1 MNFLLAVLSALLL
14 ILTFPRWSLFW
25 LAAVALAPL
34 LAAAARERRPGRR
47 FLIGW
52 TAGIVY
58 WFGVCYWIQ
67 FTLAAYAGVG
77 EAGGWALF
85 LLFCLAKGLHMAV
98 FALLAGILMRGWWAV
113 PAVAALWVAVEWS
126 HNFLGFAWLALGNAG
141 ITMSVPLRLAPYTGV
156 YGVSFVFAMLNAALA
171 LAFLRRPRIQLA
183 WLAALL
189 LIPLVPSLPDAER
202 GRETAVLVQP
212 NIDENEEWTPASA
225 ERMKEG
231 LITLSRQAYA
241 VAGGRRP
248 PGIIAWPEMPAP
260 LYFEQDERFREQVAD
275 LARSTKTW
283 VLLGV
288 VAFTPSGAPLNSAV
302 LVSPEGGM
310 ASRYDKMNL
319 VPFGEFV
326 PWPFGAI
333 AEKVSTEAGTFVPGT
348 RLVVSSAGAHKL
360 GAFIC
365 YESVFPHFVRRFA
378 ADGAGVLFNLSNDGY
393 FGETAARLQ
402 HLDIVRMRAVENRRW
417 ILRATNDGLT
427 AAIDPAGRVRG
438 KLPPYLEAAFPTG
451 FNYITAQTFY
461 TRHGD
466 WLPVLCAIGAML
478 TLGLGVR
485 RREAGDGDKRR

>member
-34 LAAAARERRPGRR
+34 LLAAARERRPGRR

-52 TAGIVY
+52 TAGTVY

-67 FTLAAYAGVG
+67 FVLAAYAGVG

-85 LLFCLAKGLHMAV
+85 LLFCVTKGLHMAV
-98 FALLAGILMRGWWAV
+98 FALLAGILMRGWRAV

-141 ITMSVPLRLAPYTGV
+141 ITMSVPLRLAPFTGV
-156 YGVSFVFAMLNAALA
+156 YGISFVFAMLNVALA
-171 LAFLRRPRIQLA
+171 LAFLRRPRLELA

-189 LIPLVPSLPDAER
+189 FVALLPRMPDAES
-202 GRETAVLVQP
+202 GRESAVLVQP
-212 NIDENEEWTPASA
+212 NISEEENWTPASVA
-225 ERMKEG
+225 RMQAD
-231 LITLSRQAYA
+231 LVTLSQQAHA
-241 VAGGRRP
+241 AGGRRAP
-248 PGIIAWPEMPAP
+248 SIIAWPEVPAP
-260 LYFEQDERFREQVAD
+260 LYYEQDERLRAQVD
-275 LARSTKTW
+275 ELARATNTW

-288 VAFTPSGAPLNSAV
+288 VAFTPEGAPLNSAT
-302 LVSPEGGM
+302 LVSPEGR
-310 ASRYDKMNL
+310 AVTRYDKMNL

-333 AEKVSTEAGTFVPGT
+333 TQKVSTEAGTFAPGR
-348 RLVVSSAGAHKL
+348 RLIVSTAGAHKL
-360 GAFIC
+360 AAFIC

-378 ADGAGVLFNLSNDGY
+378 ADGAEVLFNLSNDGY

-402 HLDIVRMRAVENRRW
+402 HLDIVRMRAAENRRW
-417 ILRATNDGLT
+417 ILRATNDGMT

-438 KLPPYLEAAFPTG
+438 KLPPYVEAAIPTG
-451 FNYITAQTFY
+451 FNYIKTQTVY
-461 TRHGD
+461 TRYGD
-466 WLPVLCAIGAML
+466 WFPMLCAAMAAGL
-478 TLGLGVR
+478 TVG
-485 RREAGDGDKRR
+485 EMAKRGKK